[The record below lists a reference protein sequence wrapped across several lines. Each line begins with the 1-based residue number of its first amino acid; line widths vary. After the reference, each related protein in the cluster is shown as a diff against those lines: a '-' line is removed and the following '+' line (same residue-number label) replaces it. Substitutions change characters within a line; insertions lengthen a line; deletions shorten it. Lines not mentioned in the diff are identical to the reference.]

1 VLTKLQAKVFFLG
14 GTAVFFGIFLV
25 LSIDTHLKV
34 PDQTNEKN
42 LTPAVIAGKHIWEQ
56 NNCMGCHTL
65 FGEGAYYAPELTK
78 VVERR
83 GKDWIK
89 IFIKNPE
96 AMFPGQRKMVK
107 YDFNDEQIDQVI
119 AFLEW
124 CGNVDLNGF
133 PADPPLRDALQAM
146 GTPKP
151 AATIASS
158 GPAPLKKPV
167 PAIFTTA
174 SCIGC
179 HQIQGQG
186 GAAGALIGAPP
197 LDDVFRR
204 YDREKLITWVKD
216 PQKIKPGTKMPS
228 LYGVA
233 VNEAQLNEIADYL
246 MSLNPAAAAPTAPVA
261 VPTPAPAPAVQPK

>member
-1 VLTKLQAKVFFLG
+1 MLTKLQAKVFFLG
-14 GTAVFFGIFLV
+14 GTAVFSGIFLV
-25 LSIDTHLKV
+25 LTFDTHKKV
-34 PDQTNEKN
+34 PGQTNAASI
-42 LTPAVIAGKHIWEQ
+42 TPAVAAGKRIWEE

-78 VVERR
+78 TVEIR
-83 GKDWIK
+83 GKDWLK
-89 IFIKNPE
+89 VFFKDPQ

-107 YDFNDEQIDQVI
+107 YNFTDEQIDHAI

-124 CGNVDLNGF
+124 CGKVDLNGF
-133 PADPPLRDALQAM
+133 PAKPPLRDKM
-146 GTPKP
+146 M
-151 AATIASS
+151 AAGMPVLAST

-174 SCIGC
+174 TCIGC

-204 YDREKLITWVKD
+204 YDREKLVAWIKD
-216 PQKIKPGTKMPS
+216 PPSIKKDTKMPK
-228 LYGVA
+228 LYGLA
-233 VNEAQLNEIADYL
+233 VNDAQLNEIVDYL
-246 MSLNPAAAAPTAPVA
+246 LSLNPATA
-261 VPTPAPAPAVQPK
+261 TPAPAAAPSTPSQGQ